1 MDRWDPGRVTWIGIV
16 GKEEWQID
24 RRNLKSVSRKRRS
37 TELDDQSKTH
47 QLGRR
52 SYQASSYKRVRW
64 QRYCLQQL
72 QVKWIAS
79 YGKPKMG
86 GCEDFVVHETRRR
99 TISIIIKSVASELR
113 RGGGGWGRERHT
125 SFVYNIPCQKFLWWQ
140 NVWPWRAF
148 ESSVHLLQLNL

>member
-113 RGGGGWGRERHT
+113 RGGGGWEERDT
-125 SFVYNIPCQKFLWWQ
+125 QASFTTFL
-140 NVWPWRAF
+140 VKSFCGDRMCGHGELLRAA
-148 ESSVHLLQLNL
+148 SISYS